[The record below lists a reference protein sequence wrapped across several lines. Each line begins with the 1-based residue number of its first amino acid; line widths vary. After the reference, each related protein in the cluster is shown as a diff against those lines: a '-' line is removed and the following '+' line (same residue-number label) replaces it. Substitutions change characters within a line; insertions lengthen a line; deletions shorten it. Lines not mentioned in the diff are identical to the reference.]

1 MSFRL
6 FVYYCALCGGGG
18 AFLGW
23 MLGRPVHLRSSILTQ
38 GLKGMFLGLAVAW
51 ALALVDALGMF
62 SFRRV
67 AVLALRVA
75 TATIVGSL
83 GGWLGGLVGQV
94 LYSWK
99 EYDVFLVFGWMITGF
114 LIGASLGVFDLL
126 SGLLRGQDAGA
137 ARRKILKGV
146 LGGTLGGIAGGI
158 LSLLL
163 LDGWMQLLRSS
174 LTLPPHIEEHLWSPS
189 AWGFVALGVC
199 IGLLIGLA
207 QVLLKE
213 AWLRVE
219 TGFRKGREV
228 FLVKPETTIGRAESC
243 DIGLFGDPQ
252 IKKLHARIRQEDNHY
267 VLIDE
272 GAGTYVNDDL
282 VHGSRILHSGDAIR
296 MGQSVLRFRERQ
308 KQPHD

>member
-1 MSFRL
+1 MASSRL
-6 FVYYCALCGGGG
+6 VFPWPLD
-18 AFLGW
+18 
-23 MLGRPVHLRSSILTQ
+23 PTT
-38 GLKGMFLGLAVAW
+38 
-51 ALALVDALGMF
+51 
-62 SFRRV
+62 RV
-67 AVLALRVA
+67 ALPTFDQACQELTKPAHVIRF
-75 TATIVGSL
+75 GP
-83 GGWLGGLVGQV
+83 QV
-94 LYSWK
+94 H
-99 EYDVFLVFGWMITGF
+99 V
-114 LIGASLGVFDLL
+114 
-126 SGLLRGQDAGA
+126 
-137 ARRKILKGV
+137 KGV